1 MNASIGS
8 GASVDREIVEFAR
21 HLADCA
27 GDMIRRAV
35 QDEGREIRP
44 LDKDDGSPVTSLD
57 REVEVRL
64 RESIR
69 KRYPEHGIIGEEFG
83 ADRPGAEHVWV
94 LDPIDG
100 TKAFMA
106 QVPVY
111 GTLISLAR
119 DRHPVL
125 GVVDHPLL
133 CERWT
138 GIAGE
143 GTWCNDKRIRLG
155 ETPRRLEETTVAIS
169 SPDSCIGEDACALQ
183 RLVEA
188 SKWRVYGG
196 NCYGI
201 ARVSSGHV
209 NIALESRAGI
219 YDYCAL
225 LPVVTNAGGVMSGWK
240 GETLT
245 IDIVP
250 GGRILASNN
259 HDLHRQAMA
268 CLSGEGEFSR

>member
-1 MNASIGS
+1 MSVSSLSGS
-8 GASVDREIVEFAR
+8 KVDKEIVEFAQ

-27 GDMIRRAV
+27 RETIRRAAL
-35 QDEGREIRP
+35 DEKCALKP
-44 LDKDDGSPVTSLD
+44 LDKDDGSPVTALD

-69 KRYPEHGIIGEEFG
+69 KRYPEHGVIGEEFG
-83 ADRPGAEHVWV
+83 ADRPGAEQVWV

-100 TKAFMA
+100 TKAFVA
-106 QVPVY
+106 RLPVY
-111 GTLISLAR
+111 GTLIALAR

-138 GIAGE
+138 GIGGE
-143 GTWCNDKRIRLG
+143 GTWCNGERIRLG
-155 ETPRRLEETTVAIS
+155 ETPRELAETTVAIS
-169 SPDSCIGEDACALQ
+169 APDSCIGEDAKALQ

-196 NCYGI
+196 NCYGL

-209 NIALESRAGI
+209 NIALEAKAGI

-225 LPVVTNAGGVMSGWK
+225 LPVVVNAGGVMSGWK
-240 GETLT
+240 GEALT
-245 IDIVP
+245 IDLVP

-259 HDLHRQAMA
+259 PALHRQAMA
-268 CLSGEGEFSR
+268 CLAGQENPA